1 VGQRKGLGVSIGS
14 PLYVLKL
21 QPVDQR
27 VVVGPREALGGREL
41 TAERVNWIAGAPPD
55 GPTRVTARIRH
66 RHQDAP
72 ATVVADGGTT
82 AHLTFDD
89 PQVAITPGQAV
100 VFYDDLDVVGGGWIA
115 SR

>member
-1 VGQRKGLGVSIGS
+1 M
-14 PLYVLKL
+14 
-21 QPVDQR
+21 
-27 VVVGPREALGGREL
+27 
-41 TAERVNWIAGAPPD
+41 
-55 GPTRVTARIRH
+55 TARIRH

-72 ATVVADGGTT
+72 ATVIAAGDTT

-100 VFYDDLDVVGGGWIA
+100 VFYDGLDVVGGGWIA

>member
-1 VGQRKGLGVSIGS
+1 M
-14 PLYVLKL
+14 

-27 VVVGPREALGGREL
+27 VIVGPREALSEREL
-41 TAERVNWIAGAPPD
+41 TAERVNWIAGEPPE
-55 GPTRVTARIRH
+55 GPTRITARIRH

-72 ATVVADGGTT
+72 ATVVADGDT

-100 VFYDDLDVVGGGWIA
+100 VFYDEADVVGGGWIA